1 MRRLSSWHPPAEHA
15 CRGFESLLRHHWKP
29 RYGAVFC
36 FSERSG
42 RLDELMPHPV
52 YAWMSWVQIL
62 SSSTAAGYASLR
74 ALLAETLDF
83 ARGKW
88 NGRK

>member
-1 MRRLSSWHPPAEHA
+1 MLVAGSSPSSSITGNRAN
-15 CRGFESLLRHHWKP
+15 
-29 RYGAVFC
+29 GAVFC

-52 YAWMSWVQIL
+52 YASMSWVQIL
-62 SSSTAAGYASLR
+62 SSTAAGYASLR
-74 ALLAETLDF
+74 PLLAETLDF